1 MSQAKDTK
9 LGPREEDVEELVQE
23 ILRDPS
29 INISVLPDSLET
41 AIYKSTIQLT
51 LNAIY
56 GVIQDV
62 LDGRTFLEHEIRLK
76 IHRQSEEEC
85 MERALEETTTACWN
99 NNGLP
104 FCCDKS
110 ATKAKRPVF
119 MSSSPSS
126 DINDTVL
133 EEAASRLLENKAVNQ
148 RLLPDPIEH
157 AIYSNCLKVI
167 FRILDIL
174 TNSLRVSICGHDLR
188 LNLEPSAWQV
198 LRQASN
204 HNNSKGG
211 KNGKNS
217 FHVSDMDEQHLR
229 DLLSQ
234 ADPISQQQ
242 LGFWDSLWFPRDFV
256 VHLHESL
263 YGLLLGILD
272 DMLEHTKIEI
282 LSDQIYFDVAPQRP
296 QQEEANQN
304 ETNQVGKKI
313 GTSKTTTSTSH
324 TLQNQG
330 DPPND
335 AKAVCKNMESMGFE
349 HERNIIR
356 NRFQAMTPEQR
367 AILLQDLH
375 NLEG

>member
-1 MSQAKDTK
+1 
-9 LGPREEDVEELVQE
+9 
-23 ILRDPS
+23 
-29 INISVLPDSLET
+29 
-41 AIYKSTIQLT
+41 
-51 LNAIY
+51 
-56 GVIQDV
+56 
-62 LDGRTFLEHEIRLK
+62 
-76 IHRQSEEEC
+76 
-85 MERALEETTTACWN
+85 
-99 NNGLP
+99 
-104 FCCDKS
+104 
-110 ATKAKRPVF
+110 
-119 MSSSPSS
+119 MSSSPTS

-148 RLLPDPIEH
+148 RFLPDPIEH

-204 HNNSKGG
+204 
-211 KNGKNS
+211 KNTNTDEAANANTKNS

-234 ADPISQQQ
+234 ADPISQQE

-296 QQEEANQN
+296 QQEETSQN
-304 ETNQVGKKI
+304 ETNQV
-313 GTSKTTTSTSH
+313 TSH
-324 TLQNQG
+324 SIQNHG

-335 AKAVCKNMESMGFE
+335 AEAVCKNMESMGFE
-349 HERNIIR
+349 HERTIIL
-356 NRFQAMTPEQR
+356 NRFQAMTPEHR
-367 AILLQDLH
+367 AILLQDLN
-375 NLEG
+375 NLGG